1 MGVTDVGFVEFS
13 GGVEKPRPDIFQ
25 SDCHDDQYVALKV
38 RMALLLPTL
47 ALIKIASGVR
57 LA

>member
-25 SDCHDDQYVALKV
+25 SDCHNDQQGV
-38 RMALLLPTL
+38 RGCMYNIVVPTL
-47 ALIKIASGVR
+47 ALMKIASGVR